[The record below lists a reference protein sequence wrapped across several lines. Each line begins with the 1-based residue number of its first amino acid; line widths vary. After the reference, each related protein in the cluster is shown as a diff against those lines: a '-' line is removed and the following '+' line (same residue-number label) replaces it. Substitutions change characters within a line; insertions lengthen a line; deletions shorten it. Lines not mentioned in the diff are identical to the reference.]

1 VNVANEVVN
10 IIDYKVKPLTPV
22 NLTITVGDGQV
33 GGSSVRFKGE
43 KIGGNGVTDCPIPRA
58 DDEDKELKDRRARCT
73 TTVER
78 KNQSTE
84 QCSVTYSLRG
94 GVEDKT
100 YTFKATLQM
109 GELADFNTTIRFE

>member
-1 VNVANEVVN
+1 MANEVVN

-22 NLTITVGDGQV
+22 KLTITVGDGHV

-43 KIGGNGVTDCPIPRA
+43 KICGNGVTDCPIPRA
-58 DDEDKELKDRRARCT
+58 DDEDKELKDKRARCT

-84 QCSVTYSLRG
+84 HCSVTYSLRG
-94 GVEDKT
+94 GVEDKSV
-100 YTFKATLQM
+100 TFETTLKQM
-109 GELADFNTTIRFE
+109 GELADFSTTIRFE